1 MAIFTPTI
9 FACGGE
15 SRAVTVIANELS
27 KKYKITIYTCEKNVQ
42 QTSIYSLNHSIQVVS
57 YFPYGK
63 NPLKCLLRYLYRRT
77 HAKIFETYKILWQ
90 YAYYSNGA
98 AKKMQKTI
106 ENQYDV
112 VIAVSGNLTILL
124 GQASKKKKPIT
135 IGWEHSSYEAYFETP
150 HKYLWKRQALFCRA
164 VKNLD
169 ACFVLNEDIA
179 EKYKKNLGID
189 CSVVYNPRSFV
200 SSQKSSLTHKQ
211 FIACG
216 NLVEAKG
223 FDLLIDSFR
232 KYAKMEA
239 DWKLVI
245 VGDGPLRSQLE
256 QRVNRYHLEKRIV
269 FIGYVDDVK
278 PFLLNSSVYLLSS
291 RWEGFPMCVTE
302 AFEMGLPVIS
312 YDIPA
317 MIPLMKNNEGI
328 KVKRYEINDFSNA
341 MYQLAT
347 KPKLRKQMS
356 ENAIQM
362 AETISI
368 ENIGQQ
374 WSEKIDALFEKNRG
388 EP

>member
-1 MAIFTPTI
+1 M
-9 FACGGE
+9 
-15 SRAVTVIANELS
+15 
-27 KKYKITIYTCEKNVQ
+27 
-42 QTSIYSLNHSIQVVS
+42 
-57 YFPYGK
+57 
-63 NPLKCLLRYLYRRT
+63 
-77 HAKIFETYKILWQ
+77 
-90 YAYYSNGA
+90 
-98 AKKMQKTI
+98 
-106 ENQYDV
+106 
-112 VIAVSGNLTILL
+112 
-124 GQASKKKKPIT
+124 
-135 IGWEHSSYEAYFETP
+135 
-150 HKYLWKRQALFCRA
+150 
-164 VKNLD
+164 
-169 ACFVLNEDIA
+169 
-179 EKYKKNLGID
+179 GID